1 MKFEYI
7 KESDKIAFKFKNEI
21 ICLDEFLIVD
31 DKVGDVKDKDG
42 KRLFV
47 ALFGDRSML
56 ALVNSFAK
64 ECCTRNISNI
74 KTFGPQDYIE
84 GVGNIMLS
92 NYLDKIIKM
101 FKVYLKE
108 ECIDVIKNLK
118 TEQDVAKNIED
129 FKNKIKLLDNV
140 LEESVKIKEYYKNFQ
155 NLKNKEIAEIEKMF

>member
-1 MKFEYI
+1 MKFI
-7 KESDKIAFKFKNEI
+7 KQGDRLTFKYKNELI
-21 ICLDEFLIVD
+21 YLDEFLSIPLS
-31 DKVGDVKDKDG
+31 GRAREVKDKDG
-42 KRLFV
+42 KRL
-47 ALFGDRSML
+47 L
-56 ALVNSFAK
+56 SFLDEHFIEDLLK
-64 ECCTRNISNI
+64 RFTEFFCTNNISNI
-74 KTFGPQDYIE
+74 RTLGPQEYIQ
-84 GVGNIMLS
+84 GVGNLMLS

-108 ECIDVIKNLK
+108 QCIDVIKNLK